1 MLGKIMNTIKETYAG
16 IFISLAICFMLL
28 FYEPLLLFSNNLTDF
43 WFDIYMFFPIILFQF
58 IICFLF
64 CSFIFIVFKKINNKL
79 YIISV
84 VISLI
89 LLLYFY
95 IQGNYLSLSLPAI
108 DGSAVDFSNF
118 TAEKIISFIVLLVIA
133 CVISFVF
140 YKFKFK
146 SIEKVAKYSSLIIIV
161 MLFSSLVPSLTKKE
175 FFDRKR
181 PVVATVKNFNNMSS
195 DKNFIIFLIDA
206 TDSKAFN
213 NEVTRLNKVD
223 SLFTNFTYYPDTL
236 AGYPF
241 TRNSIPFIFSGKWY
255 ENEIDFKEYM
265 TDSFDNSEFIKKL
278 ESLNYN
284 MNLYE
289 YDLNS
294 YVSDNYKKYDNLE
307 ILSNINLVSL
317 FKQEAKL
324 LLYKYLPYQL
334 KNFSKID
341 TFNMNDTKKNDK
353 LYIGENVNIY
363 ERIKSESINVTDK
376 NNFHFIHIEGAHV
389 PLKYDIDLNVV
400 ENGTYEGNI
409 DSCITILETYLNK
422 LKETNV
428 YDNSVIV
435 IMSDHGYGDSLYD
448 RTNPILYI
456 KGFNE
461 KHDYRVSDKKISF
474 VDLSKAFN
482 ELLDLKE
489 TDEIFADLDNSE
501 RRYLLYE
508 YTNPD
513 KLIEYIQ
520 YGQADNLDSMKKTG
534 EEFIRR

>member
-1 MLGKIMNTIKETYAG
+1 
-16 IFISLAICFMLL
+16 
-28 FYEPLLLFSNNLTDF
+28 
-43 WFDIYMFFPIILFQF
+43 
-58 IICFLF
+58 
-64 CSFIFIVFKKINNKL
+64 
-79 YIISV
+79 
-84 VISLI
+84 
-89 LLLYFY
+89 
-95 IQGNYLSLSLPAI
+95 
-108 DGSAVDFSNF
+108 
-118 TAEKIISFIVLLVIA
+118 
-133 CVISFVF
+133 
-140 YKFKFK
+140 
-146 SIEKVAKYSSLIIIV
+146 